1 MFPRFSGLTMK
12 NREGG
17 AGRSGPELENPRLRF
32 QTTSGRVKTP
42 TEIPRSGSK
51 QSYLGREKKER
62 ERIDGRVGE
71 PVGLGRV
78 VGPPDR
84 RSQDACMKDLF
95 CVRAL
100 PLRALITQ

>member
-42 TEIPRSGSK
+42 TEIPRSGLMAVIK
-51 QSYLGREKKER
+51 R
-62 ERIDGRVGE
+62 ERKKRE
-71 PVGLGRV
+71 
-78 VGPPDR
+78 
-84 RSQDACMKDLF
+84 
-95 CVRAL
+95 
-100 PLRALITQ
+100 